1 MNHLASFAFA
11 VGLALL
17 ASVASACGGPK
28 DGKLMVD
35 HPMYEYQ
42 PPADLEDDDSATA
55 DDDDDGDDDDTGD
68 EGTEE

>member
-17 ASVASACGGPK
+17 ASVGSACGGP

-42 PPADLEDDDSATA
+42 PPEDLVDDDTADA
-55 DDDDDGDDDDTGD
+55 DDDDDGDDDGGDD